1 MIIFRSWLKTGTDRS
16 ANAPALVRPVGPLF
30 RKASRIS
37 AIIVLTLAARPAFS
51 QTPPAFPQP
60 PQITAPQA
68 APKPSPAE
76 VENKELTG
84 ALSDVGNSSVDVA
97 RVLEQFLKKYPETG
111 QRKQIERALAHA
123 AIDNKDDPRTILYGQ
138 RVLLDSPD
146 DMLLLDR
153 VARALLAL
161 GGRENAEK
169 SLQYSRA
176 FEQYI
181 KKAPAPDGRDAG
193 RRQEERER
201 GLSRALMYQVRAKIV
216 LGEKA
221 EAERLA
227 AEAFETFPCE
237 ESAREWSNALVDSGK
252 ESEALLRLADAFV
265 IPDSRAADADR
276 AEDRR
281 KLGDLYRKLHRGE
294 KGLGDVILA
303 AYDRTSA
310 QVEEHRNR
318 LLAFDPNMGA
328 TDAMQFTLTGLDGKK
343 LALKSLKGSVVV
355 FDFWA
360 TWCTPCRAQHP
371 LYEQVKER
379 FKGRDVVFIAVAT
392 DEDRLLVAPF
402 LDQHKWSKS
411 VYFDDGLQR
420 LLQVTAIPT
429 TVLFDKQGR
438 VASRMNG
445 FLPDKFVDQLTERIQ
460 YALSDSQ

>member
-1 MIIFRSWLKTGTDRS
+1 MS
-16 ANAPALVRPVGPLF
+16 LF
-30 RKASRIS
+30 R
-37 AIIVLTLAARPAFS
+37 LAAIGWMLAVLAAG
-51 QTPPAFPQP
+51 QTPPAAQP
-60 PQITAPQA
+60 P
-68 APKPSPAE
+68 KPTPAE
-76 VENKELTG
+76 AENKELAE
-84 ALSDVGNSSVDVA
+84 ALGDVGNSSVDVE
-97 RVLEQFLKKYPETG
+97 RVLEQFLKKYP
-111 QRKQIERALAHA
+111 QAAQKKQIERALAHA
-123 AIDNKDDPRTILYGQ
+123 AIELKDDARTILYGP
-138 RVLLDSPD
+138 RVLVDSPD

-153 VARALLAL
+153 VARALLTL

-176 FEQYI
+176 FEQNI
-181 KKAPAPDGRDAG
+181 KKAAAPDGRDAG
-193 RRQEERER
+193 HKQEERDR
-201 GLSRALMYQVRAKIV
+201 GLSRALLYQAKAKTT
-216 LGEKA
+216 LGEKT

-227 AEAFETFPCE
+227 AEAYQTFPCE
-237 ESAREWSNALVDSGK
+237 EAAREWANALVESGK
-252 ESEALLRLADAFV
+252 PAEAVLRLADAFV
-265 IPDSRAADADR
+265 IPDARAVDTDR
-276 AEDRR
+276 TDDRR
-281 KLGDLYRKLHRGE
+281 KLGELYRKLHRDDQ
-294 KGLGDVILA
+294 GLGELILA

-318 LLAFDPNMGA
+318 LLAFDPNMAA
-328 TDAMQFTLTGLDGKK
+328 TDAMQFTLTALDGKK

-379 FKGRDVVFIAVAT
+379 FKNRQDVVFVAVDT

-402 LDQHKWSKS
+402 LDQQKWSKA

-460 YALSDSQ
+460 YALNDSQ

>member
-1 MIIFRSWLKTGTDRS
+1 MSMLR
-16 ANAPALVRPVGPLF
+16 
-30 RKASRIS
+30 
-37 AIIVLTLAARPAFS
+37 LAAIVWMLAAVTFG
-51 QTPPAFPQP
+51 QTTP
-60 PQITAPQA
+60 TAQ

-76 VENKELTG
+76 AENKEL
-84 ALSDVGNSSVDVA
+84 AASLADVGNSSVDVE
-97 RVLEQFLKKYPETG
+97 RVLEQFLKKYPEAA
-111 QRKQIERALAHA
+111 QKKQIERALAHA
-123 AIDNKDDPRTILYGQ
+123 AIDLKDDARTILYGQ
-138 RVLLDSPD
+138 RVLLDTPD

-153 VARALLAL
+153 VARALLAS

-169 SLQYSRA
+169 SLQYSRG
-176 FEQYI
+176 FEQNI
-181 KKAPAPDGRDAG
+181 KKAAAPDGRDTG
-193 RRQEERER
+193 HKQEERDR
-201 GLSRALMYQVRAKIV
+201 GLSRALLYQAKAKTI
-216 LGEKA
+216 LGERG

-227 AEAFETFPCE
+227 AEAYQTFPCE
-237 ESAREWSNALVDSGK
+237 EAAREWANALAESGK
-252 ESEALLRLADAFV
+252 QPEALLRLADAFV
-265 IPDSRAADADR
+265 IPDSRALDTDR
-276 AEDRR
+276 SDGRR
-281 KLGDLYRKLHRGE
+281 KLGELYRKLHRDD
-294 KGLGDVILA
+294 KGLGELILA
-303 AYDRTSA
+303 AYDRASA

-318 LLAFDPNMGA
+318 LLAFDPNMAA
-328 TDAMQFTLTGLDGKK
+328 TDPMQFTLTGLDGKK

-379 FKGRDVVFIAVAT
+379 FKNRQDVVFVAVDT

-402 LDQHKWSKS
+402 LDQQKWSKT

-445 FLPDKFVDQLTERIQ
+445 YLPDKFVDQLTERIQ